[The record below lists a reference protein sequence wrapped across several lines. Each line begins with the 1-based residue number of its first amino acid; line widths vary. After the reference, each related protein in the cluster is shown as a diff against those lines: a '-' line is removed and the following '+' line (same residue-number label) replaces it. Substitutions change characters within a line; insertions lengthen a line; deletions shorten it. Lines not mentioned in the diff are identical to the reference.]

1 MTMKRAIRIVKFF
14 LLMPSILILSVLSAN
29 ALRPK
34 KEGKLQ
40 SFLVEDDVHIFKGAL
55 VCLNDAGYVEPATN
69 AADKVLAG
77 VAYEECDNTLA
88 GHSQGGKSIRLY
100 REGLFKF
107 ASSGITQAEVG
118 LYCYVSDDDMVED
131 AGVATQGVIAGV
143 VVELVSTDIVW
154 VDIEPGIYQ
163 GALSTTPNADGE

>member
-1 MTMKRAIRIVKFF
+1 MKRAIRIVEFF
-14 LLMPSILILSVLSAN
+14 LLMPFILVFSALTAN

-40 SFLVEDDVHIFKGAL
+40 SFPVEDDVHIFKGAL

-77 VAYEECDNTLA
+77 VAYEECDNTLS
-88 GHSQGGKSIRLY
+88 GHSQGGKSIRLF

-107 ASSGITQAEVG
+107 ASSGITQDGVG
-118 LYCYVSDDDMVED
+118 LFCYVSDDETVED
-131 AGVATQGVIAGV
+131 AGTATQGVIAGV
-143 VVELVSTDIVW
+143 VAELEDTDVVW
-154 VDIEPGIYQ
+154 VDIGPGVEQ
-163 GALSTTPNADGE
+163 GALSTTPNSDT